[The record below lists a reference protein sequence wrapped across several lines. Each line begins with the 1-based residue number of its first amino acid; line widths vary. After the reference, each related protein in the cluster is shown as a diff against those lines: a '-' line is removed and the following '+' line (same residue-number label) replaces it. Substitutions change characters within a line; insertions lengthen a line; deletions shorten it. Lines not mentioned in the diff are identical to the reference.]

1 MFYSAAPVAPP
12 EPPVNP
18 ATQPQVGL
26 ATYIS
31 TNLQNAPGKKRGRGA
46 TSAPGDEP
54 VAGRL
59 KTGLQ
64 QLQASQ
70 AVSSSEVILEAPV
83 GAVTETNAV
92 GMTEKPL
99 HSVTANVNEA
109 QPPIH
114 TQVKFSSA
122 DIADLFATP
131 GAKKILGVGPKAN
144 SFHSR
149 GSPSSS
155 EVVPSISVTDVQG
168 QCDTTEA
175 RTVEEGLI
183 IETSNDSEDQ
193 LDLGNAASEAK
204 EDQAFLQA
212 AQSSG
217 LISLTG

>member
-1 MFYSAAPVAPP
+1 
-12 EPPVNP
+12 VNP
-18 ATQPQVGL
+18 APQPQVGL

-46 TSAPGDEP
+46 TNAPGDEP

-64 QLQASQ
+64 QPQASQ
-70 AVSSSEVILEAPV
+70 AVSSSEVISEAPV
-83 GAVTETNAV
+83 GALTETITV
-92 GMTEKPL
+92 EMTEIAS
-99 HSVTANVNEA
+99 HSVTANVHEA
-109 QPPIH
+109 PPPNS
-114 TQVKFSSA
+114 TPVKFSSA

-131 GAKKILGVGPKAN
+131 GAKKILGVGPKED
-144 SFHSR
+144 SFPSR
-149 GSPSSS
+149 GSPSSA

-168 QCDTTEA
+168 QGDTTED